1 MVFLLP
7 IELYKEATCA
17 NFNSVPLINYWIP
30 VTFTFHFFLLRE
42 SGSFGG
48 ALCNSSPREARLLV
62 KLSNRRLISLCP
74 LVLLTSFFRG
84 ARKDVDILRLKS
96 I

>member
-1 MVFLLP
+1 MRTL
-7 IELYKEATCA
+7 ILY
-17 NFNSVPLINYWIP
+17 PLSIIGYQLHLRFI
-30 VTFTFHFFLLRE
+30 FFLLRK
-42 SGSFGG
+42 SGSFWG
-48 ALCNSSPREARLLV
+48 ALCNSSPGKATFLV

-84 ARKDVDILRLKS
+84 ARKDVDILRLQS